1 LNGGLPKGSPPFLF
15 TKQKPI
21 EPRSAQ
27 SSPRKTRMDSQSLLK
42 ISFAIRLSWCTWWF
56 KLFFVGKSYLRW
68 LTFEFRPGMIVKI

>member
-1 LNGGLPKGSPPFLF
+1 
-15 TKQKPI
+15 
-21 EPRSAQ
+21 
-27 SSPRKTRMDSQSLLK
+27 MDSQSLLK